1 MSRWWTELQID
12 IVTIFPG
19 VFAGPL
25 DESIVGRAR
34 QQGLVTV
41 NLVDLREFTADR
53 RRTVDDKPYG
63 GGPGM
68 LMKPEPLFLAVEAL
82 RREGSVVVLMSPR
95 GVRLEQALV
104 RELAKCSHLIVIAGH
119 YEGVDE
125 RVLALVDREI
135 SIGDYILTSGNL
147 PAMVLVDAVTR
158 LQPGALGDEGSSEE
172 ESFGNGLLEYPQYT
186 RPEEY
191 RGMRVP
197 EVLRSGDHGE
207 IARWRREEA
216 ERLTRERRPDLWEQY
231 QAAARRHELNRET

>member
-1 MSRWWTELQID
+1 LQID

-34 QQGLVTV
+34 QQGLVTI
-41 NLVDLREFTADR
+41 NLVDLREFTDDR

-68 LMKPEPLFLAVEAL
+68 LMKPEPLFRAVESL
-82 RREGSVVVLMSPR
+82 RQENSTVVLMTPQ
-95 GVRLEQALV
+95 GERLTQKMA
-104 RELAKCSHLIVIAGH
+104 RELAAMPHLILIAGH

-125 RVLALVDREI
+125 RVRTALVDREV

-147 PAMVLVDAVTR
+147 PTMVMVDAVTR
-158 LQPGALGDEGSSEE
+158 LLPGALGCDESNVE
-172 ESFGNGLLEYPQYT
+172 ESFRDGLLEYPQYT

-207 IARWRREEA
+207 ISRWRRQEA
-216 ERLTRERRPDLWEQY
+216 ERRTRERRPDLWKDY
-231 QAAARRHELNRET
+231 QAAATRREFSEEEF